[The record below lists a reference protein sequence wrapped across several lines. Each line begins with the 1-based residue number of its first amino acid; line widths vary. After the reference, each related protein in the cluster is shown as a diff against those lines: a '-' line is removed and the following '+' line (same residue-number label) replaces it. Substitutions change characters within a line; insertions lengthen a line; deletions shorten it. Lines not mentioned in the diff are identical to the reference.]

1 MVDVVVGS
9 GRRKTLKNSKA
20 DDDSWPSLPERQR
33 RLHGFSLTLAGGR
46 WKQKKVSV
54 FGSIRFVRNQDQA
67 TLPQSISPF
76 DVSPELWLSELCS
89 VVFRYATQA
98 CIAELIDQSNPFLF
112 ILSASST
119 TSITHSSFTSSS
131 HDSPLT
137 MTDRPEYVR
146 RTSNKMYGPSGA
158 QTGVTTPRSQAV
170 SRPLTLTHGTLEYT
184 FLIPTAL
191 HFNAAQLKDSFLA
204 SLPEP
209 TDELAL
215 DDEPSS
221 VTELVARYLGFIAR
235 EVEEGDD
242 PGSYDEVL
250 RLVVQEFERAFL
262 RGNEVHAIAA
272 TLPGIGE
279 KKMITV
285 RAYYAGRAAV
295 NRPIRAHE
303 SALLR
308 EAADE
313 NAYIYAVF
321 GGQGNIEEYFDE
333 LREVHNTYPSLVE
346 DFISTA
352 AGHLQNLSRDP
363 RAEKLYAKGLDVM
376 RWLNNEDATPDLD
389 YLVSA
394 PVSFPLIGLTQLA
407 HYVVTCRVLG
417 THPGHVRDRFSGATG
432 HSQGV
437 VTAAAIAASGNWET
451 FDKSARSA
459 LNILFWIGARSQQA
473 YPRTSLAPN
482 VLQDSIDAGEGTP
495 TPMLT
500 IRDLPRDAVQ
510 RYIDITNQHL
520 PQDRHI
526 GISLVNSARNFVVA
540 GPPMSL
546 YGLNLQLRKVKAPT
560 GLDQTR
566 VPFTERKVRFVN
578 RFLPITAPFH
588 SPYLSEAIH
597 HLQSDLKDV
606 RISAEELGI
615 PVFDTATGDDLRDEG
630 KANVVPSL
638 VRMICR
644 DPVNWEKATVMP
656 DATHI
661 LDFGP
666 GGISGLGPL
675 TNRNK
680 DGTGVRVILAGTIDG
695 TNVEVGYK
703 PEIFDRDAEHAVK
716 YAVDWVKEHGPKLAK
731 TSVGQTFV
739 DTKMSR
745 LLGLPPVMVAGMT
758 PCTVPWDFVASTMN
772 AGYEIELAGGGYFSD
787 KSMTEAISKI
797 EKVIPAGRGITINL
811 IYVNPRAMAWQIPLI
826 GRLRAEGVPIEG
838 LTIGAGVPS
847 IEVANEYIETLGIKH
862 IGFKPGSSEAIQAV
876 INIARANP
884 DFPVMMQWTGG
895 RGGGHHSFEDFHQPI
910 LSMYGRIRRC
920 ENLVLIAGSGFGGAE
935 DTYPYLNGSWAN
947 KYGYPPMPFD
957 GVLFGSRVMV
967 AKEAHTSKAAK
978 QAIVDAEGLEDHDWE
993 KTYKGPA
1000 GGVITVRSEMG
1011 EPIHKLATRGVKFWA
1026 EMDQKIF
1033 NLDKAKRVP
1042 ELKKNRDYIIQK
1054 LNDDFQKP
1062 WFGRNKAGECVDLED
1077 MTYGEVV
1084 RRMVD
1089 LMYVKHEKRW
1099 IDPSLARLT
1108 GDFIRR
1114 LEERFTCSDG
1124 KGSIIQNYSEL
1135 DTPFDTVIKVL
1146 ETYPEADKQL
1156 INAQDCQHFLML
1168 CQRRGQKPVPF
1179 VPCLDETFEFFFKK
1193 DSLWQSEDLEAVVD
1207 QDVGRVAILQGPM
1220 AVKYSKI
1227 VDEPIKDILDG
1238 VHQGHIQALTKDL
1251 YGGDERKIPVVEYFG
1266 GKLIEASD
1274 NVSVEGLT
1282 ISEVNDKTIYR
1293 LSATSSTTLPQ
1304 VENWLQL
1311 LAGKSHSWRHAFFT
1325 ADVFVQGQRY
1335 QTNPMF
1341 RIFEPTPGMM
1351 VEITYPDDPQRTVI
1365 SVKEPSQNGRYV
1377 QTIEVGPI
1385 SNGKIPLNMIEDR
1398 TAVGK
1403 PVALSL
1409 EFEYHPETGYAPIRE
1424 VMEARNDRIKEF
1436 YYRIWFGNE
1445 AVPFDAPVTSRF
1457 DGGRATVTSEAI
1469 NDFVHA
1475 VGNTGEA
1482 FVDRPGKEVFAPM
1495 DFAIVVGWKAI
1506 TKPIFP
1512 RKIDGDLLKL
1522 VHLSNGFRMIP
1533 GATPLKKGDVLD
1545 TTAEVNAVINQDS
1558 GKMVEVCGTIT
1569 RNGEPVMEVTSQFL
1583 YRGAYTDFENT
1594 FQRKDETPRQVHV
1607 GSSKDLAVLQ
1617 SKEWFRME
1625 DSDIDLIGQTLVF
1638 KLQTL
1643 VRFKDKTVFSSVQT
1657 QGKVELELPT
1667 KEIVQIASVEYE
1679 AGTSYGN
1686 PVLDYLS
1693 RNGEATD
1700 QPVNFENAIPLSGK
1714 TPLILKAPSSNET
1727 YARVSGD
1734 YNPIHV
1740 SRVFS
1745 KYANLPGTITHG
1757 MYSSAAVRSLVETW
1771 AAENNVGRVRSFHAS
1786 LVGMVLPDDTIEVK
1800 LQHVGMVA
1808 GRKIIKVEASKAET
1822 EDKVLLG
1829 EAEVEQPVSSYIFT
1843 GQGSQEQGMGMDLYE
1858 SSAVAKEVWDRAD
1871 KHFLD
1876 NYGFAITNIVKN
1888 NPNELTIHFGGAR
1901 GKAIRQ
1907 NYMSMTFET
1916 VALDG
1921 SIKSE
1926 KIFKEITEQ
1935 TSSYTYR
1942 SPSGLLSAT
1951 QFTQPA
1957 LTLME
1962 KASFEDMLAKGLV
1975 QRDSSFAGHSLG
1987 EYSALAALAEVMPI
2001 ESLVSVVFYRGL
2013 TMQVAV
2019 ERDEAGRSN
2028 YSMCAVNPSR
2038 IGKTFNEQAL
2048 QYVVENVAETTGWLL
2063 EIVNLNV
2070 QNMQYVCAGD
2080 LRALDTMTNVLNY
2093 FKAQKID
2100 IQQLMQTLSIDDVKT
2115 RLVDIIKECAT
2126 QTEAKP
2132 KPLDLQ
2138 RGFATIPLKGIDVPF
2153 HSTFLRSGVKPFRS
2167 FLLKKIN
2174 KTSID
2179 PSKLVGKYIPNVTAR
2194 PFELT
2199 REYFEDVYR
2208 LTNSPKIGNI
2218 LANWEKYETD
2228 EPRAVSAS

>member
-1 MVDVVVGS
+1 MSTPTQELTPNVQF
-9 GRRKTLKNSKA
+9 
-20 DDDSWPSLPERQR
+20 DS
-33 RLHGFSLTLAGGR
+33 A
-46 WKQKKVSV
+46 
-54 FGSIRFVRNQDQA
+54 
-67 TLPQSISPF
+67 
-76 DVSPELWLSELCS
+76 
-89 VVFRYATQA
+89 
-98 CIAELIDQSNPFLF
+98 
-112 ILSASST
+112 
-119 TSITHSSFTSSS
+119 
-131 HDSPLT
+131 DSP
-137 MTDRPEYVR
+137 
-146 RTSNKMYGPSGA
+146 SNTKRKMYQSGS
-158 QTGVTTPRSQAV
+158 QTGVSTPRSQAV
-170 SRPLTLTHGTLEYT
+170 SRPLTITHGSLEYN

-191 HFNAAQLKDSFLA
+191 HFNATQLKDAFLQT
-204 SLPEP
+204 LPEP
-209 TDELAL
+209 TDELAQ

-221 VTELVARYLGFIAR
+221 VTELVARYIGFVAK
-235 EVEEGDD
+235 EVEEGED
-242 PGSYDEVL
+242 PELFTEVL
-250 RLVVQEFERAFL
+250 KLVLQEFERAFL

-272 TLPGIGE
+272 NLPGIVE
-279 KKMITV
+279 KKLVTV
-285 RAYYAGRAAV
+285 QAYYAARAAV
-295 NRPIRAHE
+295 KRPIRAHE

-333 LREVHNTYPSLVE
+333 LREIYVTYPSLVR
-346 DFISTA
+346 DFLNVA
-352 AGHLQNLSRDP
+352 AQHLQYLSRDQ
-363 RAEKLYAKGLDVM
+363 RAFKSYAKGLDIL
-376 RWLNNEDATPDLD
+376 RWLDNKDTQPDTD

-417 THPGHVRDRFSGATG
+417 THPGHVRDRLAGATG

-437 VTAAAIAASGNWET
+437 VTAAAIAASSNWET
-451 FDKSARSA
+451 FDKQARNA
-459 LNILFWIGARSQQA
+459 LTILFWIGARSQQA

-482 VLQDSIDAGEGTP
+482 VLQDSIDAGEGAP

-500 IRDLPRDAVQ
+500 VRDLPRETVDKLIAT
-510 RYIDITNQHL
+510 TNQHL
-520 PQDRHI
+520 PEDRHI
-526 GISLVNSARNFVVA
+526 GISLVNSARNFVVT

-546 YGLNLQLRKVKAPT
+546 YGLNLQLRKIKAPT

-566 VPFTERKVRFVN
+566 IPHTERKVRFTN

-588 SPYLSEAIH
+588 SPYLVEAIK
-597 HLQSDLKDV
+597 HLQSDLSEIDFT
-606 RISAEELGI
+606 SDELGI
-615 PVFDTATGDDLRDEG
+615 PVFDTFTGEDLREKKG
-630 KANVVPSL
+630 ANITAAL
-638 VRMICR
+638 VKMICQEQ
-644 DPVNWEKATVMP
+644 VLWEKATVMP
-656 DATHI
+656 NATHI

-666 GGISGLGPL
+666 GGISGLGVL

-680 DGTGVRVILAGTIDG
+680 DGTGVRVILAGTMDG
-695 TNVEVGYK
+695 TNTEVGYK

-716 YAVDWVKEHGPKLAK
+716 YAVDWLKEYGPKLAK
-731 TSVGQTFV
+731 DSVGQTFV

-745 LLGLPPVMVAGMT
+745 TLGLPPVMVAGMT
-758 PCTVPWDFVASTMN
+758 PCTVPWDFVASTMS
-772 AGYEIELAGGGYFSD
+772 AGYEIELAGGGYYND

-797 EKVIPAGRGITINL
+797 EKAIPAGRGITINL
-811 IYVNPRAMAWQIPLI
+811 IYVNPRAMAWQIPMI

-862 IGFKPGSSEAIQAV
+862 IGFKPGSMEAIQAV
-876 INIARANP
+876 INVAKANP
-884 DFPVMMQWTGG
+884 TFPVILQWTGG

-920 ENLVLIAGSGFGGAE
+920 ENIVLLAGSGFGGAE
-935 DTYPYLNGSWAN
+935 DTYPYLNGQWA
-947 KYGYPPMPFD
+947 KKFGYPPMPFD

-967 AKEAHTSKAAK
+967 AKEAYTSKMAK
-978 QAIVDAEGLEDHDWE
+978 QAIVDAPGLEDHEWE
-993 KTYKGPA
+993 RTYKGPA

-1011 EPIHKLATRGVKFWA
+1011 EPIHKLATRGIMFWA

-1033 NLDKAKRVP
+1033 SLDKAKRIP
-1042 ELKKNRDYIIQK
+1042 ELKKMREYIIKK

-1062 WFGRNKAGECVDLED
+1062 WFGRNKAGQSVDLED
-1077 MTYGEVV
+1077 MTYGEVL
-1084 RRMVD
+1084 RRMVE
-1089 LMYVKHEKRW
+1089 LMYVKHQKRW
-1099 IDPSLARLT
+1099 IDKSLARLT

-1114 LEERFTCSDG
+1114 IEERFAPADG
-1124 KGSIIQNYSEL
+1124 TGSIIQNYSEL
-1135 DTPFDTVIKVL
+1135 DDPFNTVKKVL
-1146 ETYPEADKQL
+1146 EAYPECDIQL
-1156 INAQDCQHFLML
+1156 INAQDCQHFLLL

-1179 VPCLDETFEFFFKK
+1179 VPCLDDTFEFFFKK
-1193 DSLWQSEDLEAVVD
+1193 DSLWQSEDLDAVVD

-1238 VHQGHIQALTKDL
+1238 VHQGHIKSLTQDL
-1251 YGGDERKIPVVEYFG
+1251 YGGNESRIPRVEYFG

-1274 NVSVEGLT
+1274 DTNLEGLT
-1282 ISEVNDKTIYR
+1282 VNETEHKILYR
-1293 LSATSSTTLPQ
+1293 LSAVSTTALPPTD
-1304 VENWLQL
+1304 NWMQL
-1311 LAGKSHSWRHAFFT
+1311 LAGKAHNWRHALFT

-1335 QTNPMF
+1335 QTNPMR
-1341 RIFEPTPGMM
+1341 RIFAPTPGMV
-1351 VEITYPDDPQRTVI
+1351 VEIIHPNDPKRTAI
-1365 SVKEPSQNGRYV
+1365 TIKEPSQANQYV
-1377 QTIEVGPI
+1377 QTVEVSTP
-1385 SNGKIPLNMIEDR
+1385 GKNEIVVKMIEDR
-1398 TAVGK
+1398 TASGR
-1403 PVALSL
+1403 PVALPL
-1409 EFEYHPETGYAPIRE
+1409 RFTYHPETGYAPIRE
-1424 VMEARNDRIKEF
+1424 VMEARNDKIKEF
-1436 YYRIWFGNE
+1436 YYRIWFGDE
-1445 AVPFDAPVTSRF
+1445 AVPFDTPVTSRF

-1545 TTAEVNAVINQDS
+1545 TTAEVNAVINQES

-1569 RNGEPVMEVTSQFL
+1569 RDGEPVMEVTSQFL

-1594 FQRKDETPRQVHV
+1594 FQRKVETPMQVHL
-1607 GSSKDLAVLQ
+1607 GSTKDVAVLQ
-1617 SKEWFRME
+1617 SKEWFKLE
-1625 DSDIDLIGQTLVF
+1625 NTDVDLLGQTLVF
-1638 KLQTL
+1638 KLQSL
-1643 VRFKDKTVFSSVQT
+1643 VRFKNKTVFSSVQT
-1657 QGKVELELPT
+1657 VGNVELELPT
-1667 KEIVQIASVEYE
+1667 KEIIKIAAVEYE
-1679 AGTSYGN
+1679 AGASYGN
-1686 PVLDYLS
+1686 PVLDYLTRHGS
-1693 RNGEATD
+1693 ALD
-1700 QPVNFENAIPLSGK
+1700 QPVNFENPIPLSGK
-1714 TPLILKAPSSNET
+1714 TPLVLKAPSSNET

-1745 KYANLPGTITHG
+1745 QYAGLPGTITHG

-1808 GRKIIKVEASKAET
+1808 GRKIIKIEAQKAET
-1822 EDKVLLG
+1822 EEKVLLA
-1829 EAEVEQPVSSYIFT
+1829 EAEVEQPVSSYVFT
-1843 GQGSQEQGMGMDLYE
+1843 GQGSQEQGMGMELYN
-1858 SSAVAKEVWDRAD
+1858 SSEVAKAVWDRAD
-1871 KHFLD
+1871 KHFMD
-1876 NYGFAITNIVKN
+1876 NYGFAITHIVKN
-1888 NPNELTIHFGGAR
+1888 NPKEFTVHFGGAR
-1901 GKAIRQ
+1901 GKAIRK
-1907 NYMSMTFET
+1907 NYMDMTFET
-1916 VALDG
+1916 VAADG
-1921 SIKSE
+1921 SIRSE
-1926 KIFKEITEQ
+1926 KIFKEITEE
-1935 TSSYTYR
+1935 TTSYTYR
-1942 SPSGLLSAT
+1942 SPTGLLSAT

-2038 IGKTFNEQAL
+2038 ISKTFNEQAL
-2048 QYVVENVAETTGWLL
+2048 QYVVENIAETTDWLL
-2063 EIVNLNV
+2063 EIVNLNIHN
-2070 QNMQYVCAGD
+2070 QQYVCAGD
-2080 LRALDTMTNVLNY
+2080 LRALDTLTNVCNY
-2093 FKAQKID
+2093 LKTQKID
-2100 IQQLMQTLSIDDVKT
+2100 IQQLMQTMSLEDVKNH
-2115 RLVDIIKECAT
+2115 LVQIIKECAK
-2126 QTEAKP
+2126 QTEGKP
-2132 KPLDLQ
+2132 KPLELE

-2167 FLLKKIN
+2167 FLLKKIH

-2179 PSKLVGKYIPNVTAR
+2179 PSKLVGKYIPNVTAK

-2199 REYFEDVYR
+2199 KEYFEDVYR
-2208 LTNSPKIGNI
+2208 LTKSPRIGNI
-2218 LANWEKYETD
+2218 LDNWDKYESD
-2228 EPRAVSAS
+2228 EPNIQRPRAGSMAVPSS

>member
-1 MVDVVVGS
+1 
-9 GRRKTLKNSKA
+9 
-20 DDDSWPSLPERQR
+20 
-33 RLHGFSLTLAGGR
+33 
-46 WKQKKVSV
+46 
-54 FGSIRFVRNQDQA
+54 
-67 TLPQSISPF
+67 
-76 DVSPELWLSELCS
+76 
-89 VVFRYATQA
+89 
-98 CIAELIDQSNPFLF
+98 
-112 ILSASST
+112 
-119 TSITHSSFTSSS
+119 
-131 HDSPLT
+131 
-137 MTDRPEYVR
+137 
-146 RTSNKMYGPSGA
+146 MYGSGA
-158 QTGVTTPRSQAV
+158 QTGVNTPRSQAV
-170 SRPLTLTHGTLEYT
+170 SRPLTVTHGSLEYT
-184 FLIPTAL
+184 LLIPTAS
-191 HFNAAQLKDSFLA
+191 HFNATQLKDAFLA
-204 SLPEP
+204 TLPEP
-209 TDELAL
+209 TDELAQ

-221 VTELVARYLGFIAR
+221 VTELIARYLGFIAR
-235 EVEEGDD
+235 EVDEGED
-242 PGSYDEVL
+242 PGANDEVL
-250 RLVVQEFERAFL
+250 KLVTQEFERAFL

-272 TLPGIGE
+272 SLPGIE
-279 KKMITV
+279 DKKLVTV
-285 RAYYAGRAAV
+285 RSYYAARAAA

-333 LREVHNTYPSLVE
+333 LRQVYNTYPSLVE

-352 AGHLQNLSRDP
+352 AALLQGLSRDP
-363 RAEKLYAKGLDVM
+363 QAEKLYPKGLDIM
-376 RWLNNEDATPDLD
+376 RWLNNSDSQPDLD

-407 HYVVTCRVLG
+407 HYVVTCRVSG
-417 THPGHVRDRFSGATG
+417 THPGHIRDRMSGTTG

-437 VTAAAIAASGNWET
+437 VTAAAIAASANWES
-451 FDKSARSA
+451 FDKAARSA
-459 LNILFWIGARSQQA
+459 LTILFWIGARSQQA

-482 VLQDSIDAGEGTP
+482 VLQDSIDSGEGAP
-495 TPMLT
+495 TPMLS
-500 IRDLPRDAVQ
+500 IRDLPRETLQ
-510 RYIDITNQHL
+510 KYIDITNEHL
-520 PQDRHI
+520 PEHRHI
-526 GISLVNSARNFVVA
+526 GVSLINSARNFVVT

-546 YGLNLQLRKVKAPT
+546 YGLNLQLRKVRAPT

-566 VPFTERKVRFVN
+566 IPYTDRKVRFVN

-588 SPYLSEAIH
+588 SPYLADAIK
-597 HLQSDLKDV
+597 HLKDDLKDV
-606 RISAEELGI
+606 SISSQDLGM
-615 PVFDTATGDDLRDEG
+615 PVYDTCSGKDIRDE
-630 KANVVPSL
+630 KAQNIVPAL
-638 VRMICR
+638 VRMICK
-644 DPVNWEKATVMP
+644 DEVNWEQATVMP
-656 DATHI
+656 NATHI

-666 GGISGLGPL
+666 GGISGLGVL

-680 DGTGVRVILAGTIDG
+680 DGTGVRVILAGTMDG
-695 TNVEVGYK
+695 TNTEVGYK

-716 YAVDWVKEHGPKLAK
+716 YAVDWVKEHGPKLAR

-758 PCTVPWDFVASTMN
+758 PCTVPWDFVAATMN
-772 AGYEIELAGGGYFSD
+772 AGYEIELAGGGYYDD
-787 KSMTEAISKI
+787 KSMTEAITKI
-797 EKVIPAGRGITINL
+797 EKEIPAGRGITINL
-811 IYVNPRAMAWQIPLI
+811 IYVSPRAMAWQIPMI
-826 GRLRAEGVPIEG
+826 GRLRAQGVPIEG

-862 IGFKPGSSEAIQAV
+862 ISFKPGSVEAIQAV
-876 INIARANP
+876 INVAKANP

-910 LSMYGRIRRC
+910 LSMYSRLRRC
-920 ENLVLIAGSGFGGAE
+920 PNIVLLAGSGFGGAE
-935 DTYPYLNGSWAN
+935 DTYPYLNGTWAR

-957 GVLFGSRVMV
+957 GVLFGSRCMV
-967 AKEAHTSKAAK
+967 AKEAHTSMAAK
-978 QAIVDAEGLEDHDWE
+978 QAIVDAPGLEDDEWE

-1011 EPIHKLATRGVKFWA
+1011 EPIHKLATRGIKFWA

-1033 NLDKAKRVP
+1033 ALDKAKRVP
-1042 ELKKNRDYIIQK
+1042 ELLKNREYIIQK
-1054 LNDDFQKP
+1054 LNDDYQKP
-1062 WFGRNKAGECVDLED
+1062 WFGRNKAGESVDLED
-1077 MTYGEVV
+1077 MTYGDVI

-1099 IDPSLARLT
+1099 IEKSLARLT

-1114 LEERFTCSDG
+1114 TEERFTTGNG
-1124 KGSIIQNYSEL
+1124 KGSLIQNYKEL
-1135 DTPFDTVIKVL
+1135 DQPFATVKKVL
-1146 ETYPEADKQL
+1146 EAYPEADEQL
-1156 INAQDCQHFLML
+1156 INAQDCQHFLLL

-1179 VPCLDETFEFFFKK
+1179 VPCLDDTFELFFKK

-1207 QDVGRVAILQGPM
+1207 QDVGRIAILQGPM
-1220 AVKYSKI
+1220 AVKYSTK
-1227 VDEPIKDILDG
+1227 VDEPIKEILDG
-1238 VHQGHIQALTKDL
+1238 VHNGHIKFLTRDL
-1251 YGGDERKIPVVEYFG
+1251 YAGDESKIPAVEYFG

-1274 NVSVEGLT
+1274 DIVMDGLT
-1282 ISEVNDKTIYR
+1282 TSELENKTLYR
-1293 LSATSSTTLPQ
+1293 LSAVPNTPLPNIDNWTS
-1304 VENWLQL
+1304 L
-1311 LAGKSHSWRHAFFT
+1311 LAGPGQTWRHAFFT
-1325 ADVFVQGQRY
+1325 ADVFMQGQRY
-1335 QTNPMF
+1335 DTNPMH
-1341 RIFEPTPGMM
+1341 RIFTPSPGMM
-1351 VEITYPDDPQRTVI
+1351 VEVQHPNDPKRTVVT
-1365 SVKEPSQNGRYV
+1365 VKEPSHGKYV

-1385 SNGKIPLNMIEDR
+1385 SNGEIPVNMIEYR
-1398 TAVGK
+1398 TVTGK
-1403 PVALSL
+1403 PAALPL
-1409 EFEYHPETGYAPIRE
+1409 RFTYHPETGYAPIRE
-1424 VMEARNDRIKEF
+1424 VMDARNDRIKEF
-1436 YYRIWFGNE
+1436 YYRLWFGDE
-1445 AVPFDAPVTSRF
+1445 AVPFDTPVTSRF

-1482 FVDRPGKEVFAPM
+1482 FVDRPGKEVYAPM

-1522 VHLSNGFRMIP
+1522 VHLSNGFRMVP
-1533 GATPLKKGDVLD
+1533 GAAPLKKGDVLD
-1545 TTAEVNAVINQDS
+1545 TTAEVNAVVNQDS

-1569 RNGEPVMEVTSQFL
+1569 RDGEPVMEVTSQFL
-1583 YRGAYTDFENT
+1583 YRGVYTDFENT
-1594 FQRKDETPRQVHV
+1594 FQRKMETPMQVHLATT
-1607 GSSKDLAVLQ
+1607 KDIAILQ
-1617 SKEWFRME
+1617 SKEWFRMD
-1625 DSDIDLIGQTLVF
+1625 DSDIDLLGQTLVF
-1638 KLQTL
+1638 KTQTL
-1643 VRFKDKTVFSSVQT
+1643 TRFKNKTIFSSVET
-1657 QGKVELELPT
+1657 QGKVELELPS
-1667 KEIVQIASVEYE
+1667 KEIIQVASVEYE
-1679 AGTSYGN
+1679 AGASYGN
-1686 PVLDYLS
+1686 PVLDYLQ
-1693 RNGEATD
+1693 RNGEALD
-1700 QPVNFENAIPLSGK
+1700 QPVFFENAIPLSGK
-1714 TPLILKAPSSNET
+1714 TPLVLKAPSSNET

-1822 EDKVLLG
+1822 EEKVLLA
-1829 EAEVEQPVSSYIFT
+1829 EAEVEQPVSAYVFT
-1843 GQGSQEQGMGMDLYE
+1843 GQGSQEQGMGMDLYN

-1871 KHFLD
+1871 KHFMD
-1876 NYGFAITNIVKN
+1876 NYGFAITSIVKD
-1888 NPNELTIHFGGAR
+1888 NPKELTIHFGGAR

-1916 VALDG
+1916 VAADG

-1926 KIFKEITEQ
+1926 KIFKEVTET

-1942 SPSGLLSAT
+1942 SPTGLLSAT

-1962 KASFEDMLAKGLV
+1962 KASFEDMRAKGLV

-2028 YSMCAVNPSR
+2028 YSMAAVNPSR
-2038 IGKTFNEQAL
+2038 ISKTFNEQAL
-2048 QYVVENVAETTGWLL
+2048 QYVVENIAETTGWLL

-2070 QNMQYVCAGD
+2070 ANMQYVCAGD
-2080 LRALDTMTNVLNY
+2080 LRALDTLTGVTNYL
-2093 FKAQKID
+2093 KSQKID
-2100 IQQLMQTLSIDDVKT
+2100 IQQLMQSLSIEDVKQH
-2115 RLVDIIKECAT
+2115 LVDIIKECAK
-2126 QTEAKP
+2126 QTETKP

-2199 REYFEDVYR
+2199 KEYFEDVYR
-2208 LTNSPKIGNI
+2208 LTNSPRIGAI
-2218 LANWEKYETD
+2218 LANWEKYEAD
-2228 EPRAVSAS
+2228 DDAPRPRTAVPTS